1 MIITNN
7 EKEEWLLKLNE
18 MKIDEEGERK
28 IVQMRNV
35 GVVSRRAPAAVCRA
49 PRLARAPSAGP
60 RGEGT
65 SPGTAS
71 RSETRSR

>member
-1 MIITNN
+1 M
-7 EKEEWLLKLNE
+7 
-18 MKIDEEGERK
+18 
-28 IVQMRNV
+28 VQMRIV